1 MFGQNNK
8 DGYESDGD
16 TVSEKEDGEEDSPM
30 R

>member
-8 DGYESDGD
+8 DGHESDGD
-16 TVSEKEDGEEDSPM
+16 TVSEQEEDTSSPL